1 MTSTANMS
9 GIPTSPGSSSLAIA
23 LKSPPP
29 SPTKSKLLPTPRV
42 ADILAHDGSVDVR
55 LLMISMWKH
64 RANAPFTA
72 ELCQRL
78 CSMPITQAMLDQ
90 VEFYLPQLAHMV
102 VHLEQELPMEDMEQF
117 VLLLSQSSVHF
128 ALQFFWMIYAALDE
142 NRPKRA
148 GNNPRTLARC
158 ARLLLALEQCFVYGS
173 PAARQASEL
182 LTRQSISR
190 DEMEQILMADR
201 RFFAVQQSSSDNGNG
216 VEDVAPLTGGWLWK
230 KRGGTRT
237 MGRRNWTLR
246 WCRLEKRILLVF
258 SKPTDSQPRTAIPL
272 HGAKVNVVENKRP
285 FYFEITHDFSDTK
298 AKFAAKTADEL
309 STWVAYIQ
317 KTATL
322 PEPPAGSPT
331 KGNSSPERTLAQM
344 SFAMRTFI
352 MQSSTNVNSNATLAV
367 DGTASPRSGSPS
379 KTDSTVR
386 SAEATVDALAAN
398 IEQMRTRM
406 LSSGGVSGCSTQAGD
421 TEVSQFSTTDCC
433 GADALMQALMMPD
446 QQRRYEFFCSMI
458 HFIKSIT
465 DVSEALRRV
474 EPPKR
479 KELLRPLL
487 KQLRLP
493 NRAYI
498 PLCKSTDP
506 YCNVVSVFSD
516 EGRVFSTHERAPCLI
531 YFGTEE
537 NESGEDVSTVL
548 FNELYETRTNCDG
561 IVDEDDETVTTFD
574 EHAADI
580 VMPPRQ
586 VKPSPSSKATPLAR
600 RMSPFLRE
608 LLAIF
613 ELEKLPLR
621 LHPYRILSTGS
632 STGLIEVVRNAMSLD
647 GIKKTPGF
655 KNLRSHFEQMYGG
668 AVNNSEGDARGGDG
682 AELLRQAKLNFIHS
696 LGSTQWQHHA
706 GHRGLHHPHRLW
718 LFPRPSARR
727 QLQLRDSAVQ
737 ADRRDGGRS
746 GRAPLVQLPVLHR
759 LVRAG
764 RACRSKARGDHLH
777 AGGSHELPLE
787 APVLRRRRVR
797 AALRAQRP
805 PVPQH
810 AREESRVHHP
820 EHGAARLRPLRHQ
833 QVRPV
838 PGLLERHREVGRQIN
853 YDSPTKN
860 CVDPIPPICT
870 IMRREVPTASCPGS
884 SRPWARWATGEDAT
898 FDYPEQC
905 QMPATKR
912 QRIEGDKVPSY
923 PDTDTRF
930 AAGGDAAAAPA
941 TSAEEDL

>member
-1 MTSTANMS
+1 MASTANMS

-230 KRGGTRT
+230 KGGGTRT

-537 NESGEDVSTVL
+537 NENGEDVSTVL

-608 LLAIF
+608 LLADDERKQRLEKTFGELTFTKAERLQETIHCANPDCWRLAGLMSKSYDDLRQEVLVMQLISYFQQIF

-696 LGSTQWQHHA
+696 LAAYSIVCYILA
-706 GHRGLHHPHRLW
+706 IK
-718 LFPRPSARR
+718 
-727 QLQLRDSAVQ
+727 
-737 ADRRDGGRS
+737 DRHNGNIMLDIEGYIIHIDFGFFL
-746 GRAPLVQLPVLHR
+746 GRAP
-759 LVRAG
+759 
-764 RACRSKARGDHLH
+764 
-777 AGGSHELPLE
+777 GGSFSFET
-787 APVLRRRRVR
+787 APFKLTAEMVDVLGGRHSSNFQYFTDLCVQG
-797 AALRAQRP
+797 AL
-805 PVPQH
+805 
-810 AREESRVHHP
+810 
-820 EHGAARLRPLRHQ
+820 AARKHAETIYTLVEVMSYHSKLPCFVGGASGPLSGLKDRLFLNMPEKKVASTIQSMVQRAYDHFGTNKYDQ
-833 QVRPV
+833 FQVFSN
-838 PGLLERHREVGRQIN
+838 GIA
-853 YDSPTKN
+853 K
-860 CVDPIPPICT
+860 
-870 IMRREVPTASCPGS
+870 
-884 SRPWARWATGEDAT
+884 
-898 FDYPEQC
+898 
-905 QMPATKR
+905 
-912 QRIEGDKVPSY
+912 
-923 PDTDTRF
+923 
-930 AAGGDAAAAPA
+930 
-941 TSAEEDL
+941 